1 MRSVTVR
8 VYEKGR
14 RLALGAPATAAHW
27 IGETA
32 LFSLGDGAVQ
42 RAAIEGAGARSQV
55 HDGAILSACIH
66 PDKKRLVTAGDDGK
80 LCVLSDDGAIETL
93 LETRGK
99 WIDHVVANAVTNLI
113 VAAVGKQAIVLK
125 AGTEAHRFTHPTTIG
140 GLALDSKG
148 RRLAVSHYNGA
159 TLRYALMADDKGV
172 ALNWAGSHLAIT
184 ISPDAEY
191 VLTGMQENS
200 LHGWRMP
207 EKTDIRM
214 TGYAAKTKSFSWN
227 KSARLL
233 ATSGADCAVV
243 WPFVGKL
250 GPQGKEPLLI
260 GRREP
265 LVTQV
270 AFHPSEDIL
279 AIGYEDGAT
288 VAIRIADQVIIE
300 LDEPG
305 EGPVTALAWS
315 PDGMQIAIGDD
326 AGRGAIV
333 DLSA

>member
-1 MRSVTVR
+1 MR

-14 RLALGAPATAAHW
+14 RLALGAPATAVHW
-27 IGETA
+27 FGQTA
-32 LFSLGDGAVQ
+32 LFSLGDGIVL
-42 RAAIEGAGARSQV
+42 RTAIEGEDARTPV
-55 HDGAILSACIH
+55 HGGAILSACFH
-66 PDKKRLVTAGDDGK
+66 PDKKRLVTAGDDGR
-80 LCVLSDDGAIETL
+80 LCAIGESVETL

-99 WIDHVVANAVTNLI
+99 WIDHVVANAATNII
-113 VAAVGKQAIVLK
+113 VAAVGKEAIVLK
-125 AGTEAHRFTHPTTIG
+125 AGKEAHRFAHPTTIG
-140 GLALDSKG
+140 GLALDAKG
-148 RRLAVSHYNGA
+148 RRLAVSHYNGV

-172 ALNWAGSHLAIT
+172 ALNWAGSHLAT
-184 ISPDAEY
+184 TMSPDAEY
-191 VLTGMQENS
+191 ILTGMQENS

-233 ATSGADCAVV
+233 ATSGADCAVI

-250 GPQGKEPLLI
+250 GPQGKEPLLM

-270 AFHPSEDIL
+270 AFHPSEDII
-279 AIGYEDGAT
+279 AIGYEDGAA
-288 VAIRIADQVIIE
+288 VAIRIADEVIIE

-315 PDGMQIAIGDD
+315 GEGMKIAIGDD

-333 DLSA
+333 DLSV

>member
-1 MRSVTVR
+1 MRGVTVR
-8 VYEKGR
+8 VYEKGK
-14 RLALGAPATAAHW
+14 RLALGAPATAVHW
-27 IGETA
+27 LGETA
-32 LFSLGDGAVQ
+32 LFSLGDGIVL
-42 RAAIEGAGARSQV
+42 RAAIDADDARTQV
-55 HDGAILSACIH
+55 HDGAILSACVH

-80 LCVLSDDGAIETL
+80 LCVLGEDVETL

-99 WIDHVVANAVTNLI
+99 WIDHVVANAFTNII
-113 VAAVGKQAIVLK
+113 VAAAGKEAIVLK
-125 AGTEAHRFTHPTTIG
+125 AGKETHRFSHPTTIG
-140 GLALDSKG
+140 GLALDGKG
-148 RRLAVSHYNGA
+148 RRLAVSHYNGV

-172 ALNWAGSHLAIT
+172 ALNWAGSHLAT
-184 ISPDAEY
+184 TMSPDAEY
-191 VLTGMQENS
+191 ILTGMQENS

-207 EKTDIRM
+207 DKTDIRM

-265 LVTQV
+265 LVTCV

-279 AIGYEDGAT
+279 AIGYEDGAA

-300 LDEPG
+300 LDETG

-315 PDGMQIAIGDD
+315 SDGMQVAIGDE